1 MRFQERK
8 GKRKMTQVS
17 KEEQEVQKESISSL
31 QPLFTCEKD
40 GIYFITLKKGEKLFI
55 QEISS

>member
-1 MRFQERK
+1 
-8 GKRKMTQVS
+8 MTQVS